1 MISGPLLINVLALN
15 SDGGS
20 NMLRHP
26 LGLHWW
32 GQGSGKGVKLLRLPR
47 DAMDHAFGF
56 DPPAFSLRVTGYA
69 TP

>member
-1 MISGPLLINVLALN
+1 
-15 SDGGS
+15 
-20 NMLRHP
+20 MLRHP

-32 GQGSGKGVKLLRLPR
+32 GQGCWKGVKLLRLPR

-56 DPPAFSLRVTGYA
+56 DPPAFSLRVTGYE